1 MVTDVEQVARMLIDA
16 GVDPM
21 VTIARHEV
29 TWEQRGIRW
38 TYFGSLYGGRETR
51 LTAYRVTSQQDV
63 AVAAGEVVK

>member
-1 MVTDVEQVARMLIDA
+1 MVTDVEQVTRLLIDS
-16 GVDPM
+16 GVDPL

-38 TYFGSLYGGRETR
+38 TYFGSLYGGREPR
-51 LTAYRVTSQQDV
+51 LTAYRVTPEQAV